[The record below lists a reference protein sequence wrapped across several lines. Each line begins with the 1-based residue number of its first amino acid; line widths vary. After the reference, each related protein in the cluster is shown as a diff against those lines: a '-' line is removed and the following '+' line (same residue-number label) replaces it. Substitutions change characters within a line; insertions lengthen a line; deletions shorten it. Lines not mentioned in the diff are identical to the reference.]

1 MRNYVSSDQE
11 VETLDIRPSPRVL
24 QVLGDIEMIP
34 VMCLAEL
41 IDNSF
46 DGFLELLRDVS
57 KEGETERLRVNVT
70 LPKRNDPAQSAEII
84 VSDTGRGMDVDT
96 LNNAV
101 RAGWTGNDPFSNLGL
116 FGMGFNIA
124 SARLGNRTRVVTTRA
139 GDPDWVG
146 VDIDLRHLSS
156 QQNFVVPVIREPKDD
171 IGLHGTRIT
180 VTQLNPGNY
189 ESLVTQGKRLRE
201 TLGDIYAPLLE
212 RTEFDLKV
220 NAISVEPHRHCT
232 WAETRSVT
240 FGSGHNAEEIP
251 AVIGFDELLPD
262 QVACRTCRQWQ
273 DPGWDECQTC
283 GSTDLVRRTRRV
295 RGWIGVQ
302 RYLDTEHYGI
312 DFIRNGRK
320 ILLRDK
326 SIFEWTDPNRPGS
339 RQIDYPVELPQ
350 NQGRIVGEVHIDHVP
365 VNYQKNSFITDSHEW
380 LAVRKML
387 RGDAGPLRLN
397 YRREAGFGGYAAG
410 PLARIHRAF
419 QNNRPGTRYLIP
431 GNGKQAIHDKARE
444 WGSMF
449 HQGDPDFQ
457 VDTRWWDAAVIHDR
471 IADQD
476 LTVSEL
482 PDQEDVDQDV
492 ISDIFGPI
500 APIDP
505 SEDDVGE
512 DDGGGLDEEPQ
523 DVRDDTAETFV
534 QRVERYH
541 TDYPVMPDLEGQL
554 GLPDAVGTLDVTV
567 HLVEGERVLNLDNQ
581 PVPVLT
587 HLAARSTAWVFVE
600 TQHPLFAEYDTSIVD
615 IVLAEMAEIF
625 RVAFESELSPST
637 IIARL
642 KADKLSD
649 RRLESN
655 RVAGAAEN
663 LLDDVRSRMT
673 AALGE
678 QDQPE
683 RAWRALTPAE
693 QEASETR
700 AAGDG
705 RSIAKIVPDGAF
717 VRYVPALALPRI
729 VSDWPEAFLDG
740 RVFDPPYLSMAEANQ
755 QGRWL
760 SLARIAGYLY
770 DLGVLVDRPVKLR
783 GDALR
788 RAALSLELLAREL
801 ADTASS

>member
-1 MRNYVSSDQE
+1 MLNESR
-11 VETLDIRPSPRVL
+11 VESLDIRPSPRVL
-24 QVLGDIEMIP
+24 QVLGDIEMTP

-46 DGFLELLRDVS
+46 DDFLDLVRDSGDGGV
-57 KEGETERLRVNVT
+57 GTLRVNVT
-70 LPKRNDPAQSAEII
+70 LPGRNDAPQSAEII
-84 VSDTGRGMDVDT
+84 VSDTGRGMDVET

-124 SARLGNRTRVVTTRA
+124 SARLGNRTRVMTTRA
-139 GDPDWVG
+139 GDDEWVG
-146 VDIDLRHLSS
+146 VDIDLRRLSS
-156 QQNFVVPVIREPKDD
+156 QEDFVVPVVREGKDD
-171 IGLHGTRIT
+171 PALHGTRIT

-189 ESLVTQGKRLRE
+189 ESLITQGKRLRD

-220 NAISVEPHRHCT
+220 NAISVAPHRHCT
-232 WAETRSVT
+232 WDESRSVS
-240 FGSGHNAEEIP
+240 FGSGANAEEIS
-251 AVIGFDELLPD
+251 AVIRFDELLPD

-273 DPGWDECQTC
+273 DPGWNDCQTC
-283 GSTDLVRRTRRV
+283 GSTDLITRTRRV
-295 RGWIGVQ
+295 HGWLGIQ

-326 SIFEWTDPNRPGS
+326 SLFEWTDPNRPGS
-339 RQIDYPVELPQ
+339 RQIDYPVELPS
-350 NQGRIVGEVHIDHVP
+350 NQGRIVGEVHIDYVP
-365 VNYQKNSFITDSHEW
+365 VNYQKNAFISDSHEW

-387 RGDAGPLRLN
+387 RGDNGPLRLN
-397 YRREAGFGGYAAG
+397 YRREAGFDGYASG
-410 PLARIHRAF
+410 PLARVHRAF
-419 QNNRPGTRYLIP
+419 QNNRPGKRYLIP

-444 WGSMF
+444 WGRKF
-449 HQGDPDFQ
+449 HEGDPAFRD
-457 VDTRWWDAAVIHDR
+457 DARWWEAADLHDR

-476 LTVSEL
+476 LTISEL
-482 PDQEDVDQDV
+482 PDQEDVSTDV
-492 ISDIFGPI
+492 ITDIFGPI
-500 APIDP
+500 DPPQPAPTA
-505 SEDDVGE
+505 
-512 DDGGGLDEEPQ
+512 DDGGEVSDEELP
-523 DVRDDTAETFV
+523 DDSTDDAAEDTAETFV

-541 TDYPVMPDLEGQL
+541 LEYPVMPDLEGQL

-567 HLVEGERVLNLDNQ
+567 HLVEGERVLDLDNQ
-581 PVPVLT
+581 PVPVLA
-587 HLAARSTAWVFVE
+587 HLAARSTVWAFVDA
-600 TQHPLFAEYDTSIVD
+600 QHPLFAEYDTSIVD

-625 RVAFESELSPST
+625 RVAFESELSPSS

-655 RVAGAAEN
+655 RVAGNAEN
-663 LLDDVRSRMT
+663 LLDDVRARM
-673 AALGE
+673 AASLAE
-678 QDQPE
+678 QDEPE
-683 RAWRALTPAE
+683 RSWNALTDAE
-693 QEASETR
+693 REATETR
-700 AAGDG
+700 AAADG
-705 RSIAKIVPDGAF
+705 RVVAGVVSDGSF
-717 VRYVPALALPRI
+717 VHYVPALALPRI
-729 VSDWPEAFLDG
+729 VTDWPEAFLDG
-740 RVFDPPYLSMAEANQ
+740 RVFDPMYLGIAEGNQ

-783 GDALR
+783 GDSLR

-801 ADTASS
+801 SDPSGGS